1 MDTDDLSNET
11 YKAIFYTSD
20 KFHEDLTLQ
29 FGLLA
34 DDCRTDNEFLDKS
47 ESLINNWLMVSDLND
62 LIPYIFYENP
72 PSSKGLLKTLSK
84 ILANI
89 EKVRSIPIR
98 NRTFD
103 F

>member
-1 MDTDDLSNET
+1 MDTDELSNET
-11 YKAIFYTSD
+11 YKAIIYTSD

-47 ESLINNWLMVSDLND
+47 ESLINNWLMVCDINE

-72 PSSKGLLKTLSK
+72 PNAKSFLKTLSK
-84 ILANI
+84 ILTKI
-89 EKVRSIPIR
+89 
-98 NRTFD
+98 
-103 F
+103 